1 MCTVYLRVVAAG
13 VTLLLMVVMGMI
25 RKHLRILTTTRQSG
39 EIYVH
44 ALTSIY
50 SRFLFLQNPV
60 IL

>member
-25 RKHLRILTTTRQSG
+25 RKHLIILTTTRQSG

-44 ALTSIY
+44 ALMSIY